1 MCMTHIGPNAPW
13 WGSLHATNPWVH
25 EPAYAGLIGFHV
37 SMIVPDL
44 LHVRNLGVA
53 RDVLGSALK
62 TIMSE
67 RTIFDAGSV
76 PDRLTLGTESLKH
89 FARQHH
95 LPLRLRKLS
104 KSKLCWSTNKYPTLG
119 CSGYDAYVVGKWLE
133 HLLSFHQGTY
143 PEIYTLLWSSN
154 KAMSLQYHAAR
165 FLTQDEKLSL
175 RTLGD
180 VFLRTY
186 LYMAGTA
193 MEQHKMMWRVRP
205 KFHMLCHNFS
215 SPRLIN
221 QSVYATWCDEDFFK
235 KCGKTLSL
243 TSSRTAQK
251 RLLERWMLQLRRNLA
266 RTLDA

>member
-1 MCMTHIGPNAPW
+1 MTHIGPNAPW
-13 WGSLHATNPWVH
+13 WGSLHATNPWVC
-25 EPAYAGLIGFHV
+25 EPAYVGLIGFHI
-37 SMIVPDL
+37 SMIVGDL
-44 LHVRNLGVA
+44 LHIWNLGVA
-53 RDVLGSALK
+53 RDVLGSSLK
-62 TIMSE
+62 IVMGE
-67 RTIFDAGSV
+67 RTIFDAANLA
-76 PDRLTLGTESLKH
+76 DRLALGTESLKL

-104 KSKLCWSTNKYPTLG
+104 KAKLGWASNKYPMLG
-119 CSGYDAYVVGKWLE
+119 CSGYDAYVIGKWMEQLV
-133 HLLSFHQGTY
+133 SSHQGTY

-154 KAMSLQYHAAR
+154 KAMSLQYQAAR
-165 FLTQDEKLSL
+165 FLTWDEKQSL

-193 MEQHKMMWRVRP
+193 MGQHKMLWRVRP
-205 KFHMLCHNFS
+205 KLHMLCHNFS
-215 SPRLIN
+215 SPRVVN
-221 QSVYATWCDEDFFK
+221 QSVYSTWMDEDFLK

-251 RLLERWMLQLRRNLA
+251 RLLQRWMLTLRRNLA